1 MSAERWEDARR
12 LEGWAGEARVNLLR
26 AAAVIA
32 FYGQHLLNLYA
43 FHDDLGFADAAQRGW
58 FHAAVTAIVLG
69 WALAVLVVYECLS
82 RRWVPP
88 ALMYVTTLVDLTLVT
103 ALLVVTPVT
112 RESPG
117 GPHSALIFLYFVVL
131 AASPLRLSLRLVQV
145 TTFATWA
152 AALLMMGYYVF
163 FRVGTDRY
171 YAADSPYCVAR
182 SSEVLFLLATGV
194 CGLFAGQVVRQ
205 ARRLVE
211 GHPVTVRGPHGEG
224 GERAA

>member
-1 MSAERWEDARR
+1 MSAERWADAQR

-43 FHDDLGFADAAQRGW
+43 FHDDLGFTDAAQRGW
-58 FHAAVTAIVLG
+58 FHAAVSAVVLG
-69 WALAVLVVYECLS
+69 WALAVFVVYACLS

-88 ALMYVTTLVDLTLVT
+88 ALKYVATFWDLALVT
-103 ALLVVTPVT
+103 ALLCL
-112 RESPG
+112 SPD
-117 GPHSALIFLYFVVL
+117 GPRSALLFLYFAVL

-152 AALLMMGYYVF
+152 AALLMLGYYVF
-163 FRVGTDRY
+163 FRVGADRY
-171 YAADSPYCVAR
+171 YAADSPYRVAR

-211 GHPVTVRGPHGEG
+211 GHPVTVRGPQGEG

>member
-1 MSAERWEDARR
+1 MSAERWADAQR

-26 AAAVIA
+26 AAAVVA

-43 FHDDLGFADAAQRGW
+43 FHDDLGFADPAQRGW
-58 FHAAVTAIVLG
+58 FHAAVSAVVLG
-69 WALAVLVVYECLS
+69 WALAVFVLYVCLS

-88 ALMYVTTLVDLTLVT
+88 ALKYVATFWDLALVT
-103 ALLVVTPVT
+103 ALLCL
-112 RESPG
+112 SPD
-117 GPHSALIFLYFVVL
+117 GPRSALIFLYFAVL

-152 AALLMMGYYVF
+152 AALLMLGYYVF
-163 FRVGTDRY
+163 VRVGADRY
-171 YAADSPYCVAR
+171 YAAGSPYRVAR
-182 SSEVLFLLATGV
+182 GSEIIFLLATGV

-211 GHPVTVRGPHGEG
+211 GAPVTVRGKGD
-224 GERAA
+224 ERAA

>member
-1 MSAERWEDARR
+1 MSDDRWADARR
-12 LEGWAGEARVNLLR
+12 LEAWAGEARVNLLR
-26 AAAVIA
+26 AASVIA

-58 FHAAVTAIVLG
+58 YHAAVSAVTLG
-69 WALAVLVVYECLS
+69 WALAVFVLYVCLS

-88 ALMYVTTLVDLTLVT
+88 ALKYVATFWDLALVT
-103 ALLVVTPVT
+103 ALLCL
-112 RESPG
+112 SPD
-117 GPHSALIFLYFVVL
+117 GPRSALIFLYFAVL

-163 FRVGTDRY
+163 VRVGAENY
-171 YAADSPYCVAR
+171 YAAGSPYRVGR
-182 SSEVLFLLATGV
+182 GSEIIFLLATGV

>member
-26 AAAVIA
+26 AASVIA

-43 FHDDLGFADAAQRGW
+43 FHDDLGFAEVAPRAAY
-58 FHAAVTAIVLG
+58 HVAVTAVTAG
-69 WALAVLVVYECLS
+69 WALAVLGVYVCLS

-88 ALMYVTTLVDLTLVT
+88 GLKYAATFWDLALVT
-103 ALLVVTPVT
+103 ALLCL
-112 RESPG
+112 SPD
-117 GPHSALIFLYFVVL
+117 GPRSALIFLYFAVL

-152 AALLMMGYYVF
+152 AALLMMGHYVF
-163 FRVGTDRY
+163 VRVGAARY
-171 YAADSPYCVAR
+171 YEPGSPYRVAR
-182 SSEVLFLLATGV
+182 GSEVIFLLATGV

-211 GHPVTVRGPHGEG
+211 GHPVTVRGPRGEG

>member
-26 AAAVIA
+26 AASVIA

-43 FHDDLGFADAAQRGW
+43 FHDDLGFAEAGPRAAY
-58 FHAAVTAIVLG
+58 HLAVTAVTLA
-69 WALAVLVVYECLS
+69 WALAVGVLYVCLS

-88 ALMYVTTLVDLTLVT
+88 WLKYAATFWDLALVT
-103 ALLVVTPVT
+103 ALLCL
-112 RESPG
+112 SPD
-117 GPHSALIFLYFVVL
+117 GPRSALIFLYFAVL

>member
-26 AAAVIA
+26 AASVIA

-43 FHDDLGFADAAQRGW
+43 FHDDLGFRDADQRGW
-58 FHAAVTAIVLG
+58 FHAAVSAVALG
-69 WALAVLVVYECLS
+69 WALAVFVLHVCLS

-88 ALMYVTTLVDLTLVT
+88 ALKYAATFWDLALVT
-103 ALLVVTPVT
+103 ALLCL
-112 RESPG
+112 SPD
-117 GPHSALIFLYFVVL
+117 GPRSALIFLYFAVL

-163 FRVGTDRY
+163 VRVGAEQY
-171 YAADSPYCVAR
+171 YAAGSPYRVAR
-182 SSEVLFLLATGV
+182 GSEVLFLLATGV

-211 GHPVTVRGPHGEG
+211 GNAVTVRGPHGEG